1 MNRQDM
7 SFEEKKV
14 KLIVSVY
21 IQSRSQVD
29 LKKNQLFSSW
39 FRYKDEILKK
49 CHSNVKIFMKKMY
62 VISYLVCIKKFC
74 Q

>member
-7 SFEEKKV
+7 SLEEKKV

-29 LKKNQLFSSW
+29 ATKLQDLRKTSYFHRGSGTK
-39 FRYKDEILKK
+39 
-49 CHSNVKIFMKKMY
+49 VKY
-62 VISYLVCIKKFC
+62 
-74 Q
+74 

>member
-1 MNRQDM
+1 MISGDDLWRENRGSVNRQDM

-29 LKKNQLFSSW
+29 A
-39 FRYKDEILKK
+39 
-49 CHSNVKIFMKKMY
+49 
-62 VISYLVCIKKFC
+62 IK
-74 Q
+74 